1 MVSVRYSRSVLHKNS
16 IQESVLEL
24 FPGLALEKIVKC
36 DGVWFA
42 PWERVHPPLMP
53 CERPRGAELGQGADH
68 LAAFFRPAACLR
80 MNSAA
85 PRFLRPMYAARALG
99 SSAPSFLSCVASL
112 LNFDFF
118 FINYHILHDQ
128 CLGVVLSVAVAQL
141 CLARKLFRRSGSSF
155 LISILGSPKRTL
167 ITVPFGLRTYTARFF
182 VSPGV

>member
-16 IQESVLEL
+16 IQESVPKLL
-24 FPGLALEKIVKC
+24 PGLALEKIVEC

-42 PWERVHPPLMP
+42 PRERVHPPLMP
-53 CERPRGAELGQGADH
+53 GEVH
-68 LAAFFRPAACLR
+68 AARSFAMKLIIGLLLPAAAR
-80 MNSAA
+80 RINSAA

-118 FINYHILHDQ
+118 FINHHILHDQ
-128 CLGVVLSVAVAQL
+128 CLGVVLSVAVSQL

-155 LISILGSPKRTL
+155 LISILGSPNRTL